1 MSSRDLG
8 SHSSSHTNVIGNID
22 DYPDG
27 NIMEEV
33 GGNDARFVTQSFG
46 LQDKDSVAFV
56 PATQTDKEEQSAL
69 ELSSN
74 LASGL
79 VIDTTEGAGN
89 IAEVDT
95 FTSVPS
101 KPQKRPA
108 RQKASEFLKMNK

>member
-1 MSSRDLG
+1 
-8 SHSSSHTNVIGNID
+8 
-22 DYPDG
+22 
-27 NIMEEV
+27 MEEV
-33 GGNDARFVTQSFG
+33 GGNEARFGTQSFG
-46 LQDKDSVAFV
+46 LQDKDSVALV
-56 PATQTDKEEQSAL
+56 PATQTDREEQSAL

-79 VIDTTEGAGN
+79 VIDTTEEAGN

-95 FTSVPS
+95 FTS